1 MTRRYYIQAL
11 DDAIAE
17 LRANLSGPDDF
28 GVWSGLRSVLF
39 WLYSFE
45 EWCRNTDGSYY
56 GHRDASP
63 NGRALAGIIY
73 IRGRAQHSVVDISE
87 LDWVEDRLFTLT
99 DNGHWVP
106 TTTYTLGVN
115 GWQDVRTHTAQL
127 VWPLRTRLPAASRSE
142 TRGRDDARRRSPEV
156 LVEIPHPV
164 AGSA

>member
-56 GHRDASP
+56 GLF
-63 NGRALAGIIY
+63 ALKLGGGFDPWATR
-73 IRGRAQHSVVDISE
+73 RG
-87 LDWVEDRLFTLT
+87 
-99 DNGHWVP
+99 
-106 TTTYTLGVN
+106 
-115 GWQDVRTHTAQL
+115 
-127 VWPLRTRLPAASRSE
+127 
-142 TRGRDDARRRSPEV
+142 
-156 LVEIPHPV
+156 
-164 AGSA
+164 